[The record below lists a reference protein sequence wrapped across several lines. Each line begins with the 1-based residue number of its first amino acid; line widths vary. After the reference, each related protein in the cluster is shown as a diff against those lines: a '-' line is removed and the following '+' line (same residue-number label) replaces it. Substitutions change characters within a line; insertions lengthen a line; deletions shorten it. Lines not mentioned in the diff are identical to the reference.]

1 MQALSRWDA
10 LPWDDSEY
18 LTVTNKLTNIPLQK
32 LTSRWFA
39 TPSPLFA
46 GGSDYIRMFTH
57 TRCLKIMLHRDNN
70 RSLYK
75 SSNIVFLSH
84 ARALPSYKNNCHKMQ
99 FCHLKTFYFK
109 MNTSVEGKTA
119 YNNVLLLKSKRLAWC
134 LFKGWIYAQKW
145 LTYKLSIK
153 IQLQGLQSN
162 ISLNKLYTT
171 VTIYLQFW
179 SPCQKVT
186 EG

>member
-1 MQALSRWDA
+1 MRCTTLRW
-10 LPWDDSEY
+10 LRVPHC
-18 LTVTNKLTNIPLQK
+18 NKQTNIPLQK
-32 LTSRWFA
+32 LTSRWLA

-57 TRCLKIMLHRDNN
+57 TRCLKIMLHRDNR

-75 SSNIVFLSH
+75 SSNIIFLSH
-84 ARALPSYKNNCHKMQ
+84 ARALPGYKNNCSKMQ

-109 MNTSVEGKTA
+109 MNASVEGKTA

-145 LTYKLSIK
+145 LRYKPSIK
-153 IQLQGLQSN
+153 KYHCKVCSLIYHWINDIQQLQYICNFGAHVR
-162 ISLNKLYTT
+162 K
-171 VTIYLQFW
+171 
-179 SPCQKVT
+179 
-186 EG
+186 

>member
-1 MQALSRWDA
+1 MRCTTLRW
-10 LPWDDSEY
+10 LRVPHCNKQ
-18 LTVTNKLTNIPLQK
+18 TNKHSSAETHQQVVCYSI
-32 LTSRWFA
+32 SIVCRWQWLH
-39 TPSPLFA
+39 T
-46 GGSDYIRMFTH
+46 YVYTH

-70 RSLYK
+70 RSLYN

-109 MNTSVEGKTA
+109 MNISVEGKTA